1 MVCPHCRGETPE
13 TLDRCV
19 HCAASLGPDI
29 DVTVASPPLDATMSA
44 SSAATISGSHGGSH
58 AGGMFT
64 PGSLFASRYRITRM
78 LGAGGMGAVYEA
90 WDHELGV
97 TIALKVIRTEVITD
111 PGAARDYERRF
122 KQELLLA
129 RKVSHPNVVR
139 IHDMGDAGGVKYI
152 TMSYVEGADLA
163 SLLKGGA
170 LPIDRARRL
179 GAQLLSG
186 LAAAHD
192 VGIAHRDL
200 KPQNILVDSKDHLYI
215 SDFGLAKSL
224 EPTMA
229 GLTRTG
235 EFLGTPRYISPEQVE
250 GRPADHRGDLYA
262 VGLILYEMVT
272 GDAPFSGPSAME
284 LMLQRVQQRPK
295 SARSQNPDVPE
306 YFDRIIMRCLE
317 KDPAA
322 RYQDAHE
329 ALADLRG
336 ERSTTGA
343 SLPRTKTISWTVP
356 VPSKRTGILT
366 ASLGVVLVSILAF
379 AAARGYIFSG
389 DPEGGTPTAAA
400 AAAPLR
406 IAVLPF
412 SVSGDDPALASAAA
426 GIEEALASKLFQLK
440 QVNVAS
446 AGVVQAAVREGLS
459 GEPLARE
466 VGVSHL
472 VSGIVQ
478 GSSDR
483 LRVTVNLYE
492 GAERRWS
499 RDFTFVPGDLLTT
512 QDQIFS
518 DLAAP
523 LDLSLSADER
533 LATLEHPTENVDA
546 YAAYLRGRQAM
557 RDDQDLANVEAAIR
571 HFEEALK
578 GDQRFALA
586 YTGIADASIR
596 MFRETKDDSWATRA
610 VSAAEQ
616 ARALDDSLLEVQLAL
631 GNVYQATGRTNEAIV
646 VLNRA
651 TEMAPNS
658 DEAYRRL
665 GRVYRS
671 SGRVD
676 EAIAA
681 YDRAVAIN
689 PYHWVNSA
697 QLGVTHAMAANYDRA
712 IEALGQVTK
721 LAPDNAAGFNDLGAV
736 YMQAGRPAEAIP
748 VFQQALKLDP
758 LPDTYSNL
766 GVAYAQAGQ
775 FAEAVPMFEK
785 AVELQPRNEV
795 FVGNLADGYR
805 WAGLRAKALAT
816 YDQAIALALNDLQ
829 VNPRDAMAKASLA
842 LYHAKKGNAA
852 QARKSIGDARAIDK
866 GNVDLIYNEAVICAL
881 IEDVACAV
889 ANLQQSLEAG
899 YTIQII
905 EADPDLRRLRDDPA
919 YRAMK
924 AKFGGATPSQ

>member
-1 MVCPHCRGETPE
+1 LFV
-13 TLDRCV
+13 
-19 HCAASLGPDI
+19 I
-29 DVTVASPPLDATMSA
+29 SA
-44 SSAATISGSHGGSH
+44 
-58 AGGMFT
+58 
-64 PGSLFASRYRITRM
+64 
-78 LGAGGMGAVYEA
+78 
-90 WDHELGV
+90 
-97 TIALKVIRTEVITD
+97 
-111 PGAARDYERRF
+111 
-122 KQELLLA
+122 
-129 RKVSHPNVVR
+129 
-139 IHDMGDAGGVKYI
+139 
-152 TMSYVEGADLA
+152 
-163 SLLKGGA
+163 
-170 LPIDRARRL
+170 
-179 GAQLLSG
+179 
-186 LAAAHD
+186 
-192 VGIAHRDL
+192 
-200 KPQNILVDSKDHLYI
+200 
-215 SDFGLAKSL
+215 SL
-224 EPTMA
+224 EPTIA

-250 GRPADHRGDLYA
+250 GKPADHRGDLYA

-295 SARSQNPDVPE
+295 SAREKNPEVPE
-306 YFDRIIMRCLE
+306 YLDRIIMRCLE
-317 KDPAA
+317 KDPAV
-322 RYQDAHE
+322 RYQNAHE
-329 ALADLRG
+329 VLADLRG
-336 ERSTTGA
+336 ERSTAGA
-343 SLPRTKTISWTVP
+343 GLPRAKTISWTVP

-366 ASLGVVLVSILAF
+366 ASLGVVLVSILAL
-379 AAARGYIFSG
+379 AASRGYIFSG

-412 SVSGDDPALASAAA
+412 TVGGGDPALASAAA

-440 QVNVAS
+440 NVNVAS
-446 AGVVQAAVREGLS
+446 AGVVQAAVREGMD
-459 GEPLARE
+459 GEQLARE

-472 VSGIVQ
+472 ISGLVQ

-483 LRVTVNLYE
+483 LRVTINLYE
-492 GAERRWS
+492 GTVRRWS
-499 RDFTFVPGDLLTT
+499 QEFTFVPGDLLTT

-518 DLAAP
+518 DLTAS

-571 HFEEALK
+571 HFEDALK
-578 GDQRFALA
+578 GDRRFALA

-671 SGRVD
+671 SGRVN

-697 QLGVTHAMAANYDRA
+697 QLGVTYAMAANYDRA

-736 YMQAGRPAEAIP
+736 YMQGGRPAEAIP

-785 AVELQPRNEV
+785 AVELQPRNEI

-805 WAGLRAKALAT
+805 WAGLRDKALAT

-829 VNPRDAMAKASLA
+829 VNPRDAFARASLA
-842 LYHAKKGNAA
+842 LYYAKKGNAA

-889 ANLQQSLEAG
+889 ASLEQSLKAG
-899 YTIQII
+899 YTIQLI

-924 AKFGGATPSQ
+924 AKFAGTTSSQ